1 MKCEIIT
8 VGTELLYGEI
18 VNTNASYLA
27 RRLKR
32 LGVEVS
38 RQTSIADDVTRLKN
52 CLRAAL

>member
-27 RRLKR
+27 KRLKR
-32 LGVEVS
+32 LGV
-38 RQTSIADDVTRLKN
+38 
-52 CLRAAL
+52 